1 MNLFFRC
8 FKYGSIILF
17 SILLNSCNLSN
28 GSNSLKNIKN
38 NTQNI
43 TNLDSININN
53 LLLELTEADKK
64 LTPQIKYTNDGGS
77 FYTYIKKPGEGDL
90 SINEIKKRILLGNNF
105 YEEDRQNIKIL
116 LKEINDLKIN
126 SKLSNINS
134 GALGIWIPNRNLLVI
149 DFKVIKMGS
158 PTFLDVL
165 RHESIHVAQSCFN
178 KSKNN
183 FPKRIGLPL
192 EFSKEINLNL
202 SHNVYS
208 QNSKDVMYIEREAF
222 SYSKIDGAA
231 IKLLKRYCK

>member
-1 MNLFFRC
+1 MNLFFRS

-17 SILLNSCNLSN
+17 SILLNSCNVSS

-43 TNLDSININN
+43 ATLDSININN

-64 LTPQIKYTNDGGS
+64 LTPQIKYTNDGNS
-77 FYTYIKKPGEGDL
+77 FYTYIKKPGEGAL

-149 DFKVIKMGS
+149 DFKVIKVFI
-158 PTFLDVL
+158 P
-165 RHESIHVAQSCFN
+165 
-178 KSKNN
+178 
-183 FPKRIGLPL
+183 
-192 EFSKEINLNL
+192 
-202 SHNVYS
+202 
-208 QNSKDVMYIEREAF
+208 
-222 SYSKIDGAA
+222 
-231 IKLLKRYCK
+231 